1 MLNLNLTPNLSF
13 SNFEYLLLISIV
25 FVPTFLLTFH
35 PKSQLRKNLKVVIL
49 SILIVAIPWILW
61 DIWATNRGHWGFNSD
76 FYLGV
81 KIFNLPIEE
90 VMFFFAV
97 PFSCLYLWSIIRDF
111 KSFRILWE
119 DLLNKS

>member
-49 SILIVAIPWILW
+49 SILI
-61 DIWATNRGHWGFNSD
+61 D
-76 FYLGV
+76 
-81 KIFNLPIEE
+81 LP
-90 VMFFFAV
+90 FTKLR
-97 PFSCLYLWSIIRDF
+97 PFIDYPSLF
-111 KSFRILWE
+111 
-119 DLLNKS
+119 